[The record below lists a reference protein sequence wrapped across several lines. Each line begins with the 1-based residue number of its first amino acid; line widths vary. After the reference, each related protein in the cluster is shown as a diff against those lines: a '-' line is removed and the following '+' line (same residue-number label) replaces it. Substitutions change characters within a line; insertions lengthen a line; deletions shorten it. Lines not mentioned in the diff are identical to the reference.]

1 MIIINL
7 LVAQRPK
14 ASSTVYRYSTEMRKE
29 CDIRGNNSMI
39 IILCNENKVN
49 EIYDTVYDIRLQKL
63 LAQTKKKPTYN
74 GKSIKVTYLIRF

>member
-7 LVAQRPK
+7 FVGQRPK

-39 IILCNENKVN
+39 IILCNENRVN

-63 LAQTKKKPTYN
+63 LAQTKKKPQIQWKIN
-74 GKSIKVTYLIRF
+74 